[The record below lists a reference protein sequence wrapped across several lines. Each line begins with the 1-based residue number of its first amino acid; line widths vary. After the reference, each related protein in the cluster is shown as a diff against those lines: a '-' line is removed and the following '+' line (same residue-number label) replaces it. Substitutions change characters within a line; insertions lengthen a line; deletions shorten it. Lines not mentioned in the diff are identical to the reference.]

1 MDLVRR
7 GVLVVVQQPVED
19 DEAGA
24 GTDTSSSRRLPREI
38 FILGTTHVSET
49 AGEDAMRVVRSVQPQ
64 NVVVELCKS
73 RAPIMYDP
81 VPDPNQLSVPSSD
94 ATGAAA
100 APARDLFLMG
110 GASLPQTLMRSI
122 QLGATLPQTLMRNT
136 ASSLICTAA
145 FCGCLFSLMHSVS
158 ISPPSPLLVGI
169 TSPSCMEGPLS
180 ARPRLPR
187 FACMWFGLAN
197 QYALFLFPPPLSSPQ
212 LRRAWK
218 ALSLLDRTCLLRR
231 AWKALSLLDRARL
244 ASALLQGGLKGG
256 SLEQSELKGAFSRQR
271 DSTNGQGMEG
281 LNMDRD
287 VVGSGG
293 VVEKDDAEGEEE
305 VEFLSAVFQEVARQF
320 PTLIGPLVHE
330 RDALPYQEASI
341 DGGSAISDGSYQ
353 WFTTAASPAPTTAG
367 AGVDTASWKLI
378 ESAFGFSFL
387 YPSSYIVTINCKN
400 DPADTP
406 LTADGAQALALNRKN
421 DPADAPLTADGAQA
435 LAVVGNFV
443 TFDTMSV
450 IRYAFTPNPDKLA
463 PLIQRILPNGVSLT
477 HRRPSSS
484 LIAAHPPHSSPP
496 ILLTHASSPHLFKP
510 QQARSSHPNNLSTS
524 LVEDTVFPNQPIIE
538 LPLDLQKILSA
549 LASPAGLSFERAECN
564 NGGVQR
570 EDRGG
575 NEGSAYFVITETCR
589 GRIEEGKGGVGEC
602 VSVRGADLVQPIV
615 RRHIGRILLSEGY
628 LYVITVACTEA
639 RRPEMSTLLQC
650 TTRNPLP
657 PPTPPLLPH
666 ISPPGYLFVI
676 TAPSIKA
683 GRTRVNAQLQ

>member
-19 DEAGA
+19 DEAG

-49 AGEDAMRVVRSVQPQ
+49 AAEDAMRVVRSVQPQ

-81 VPDPNQLSVPSSD
+81 VPDPSQPSAPNSD
-94 ATGAAA
+94 VMGAAA
-100 APARDLFLMG
+100 SGAAAAPAPARDLFLMG
-110 GASLPQTLMRSI
+110 GASLTQTLMRSI
-122 QLGATLPQTLMRNT
+122 QLGGQ
-136 ASSLICTAA
+136 SSLLLRLLLSFVSRRSAQAVGVQPGHEFRAA
-145 FCGCLFSLMHSVS
+145 REAADAIGAQ
-158 ISPPSPLLVGI
+158 LVLGDRPIEI
-169 TSPSCMEGPLS
+169 T
-180 ARPRLPR
+180 
-187 FACMWFGLAN
+187 
-197 QYALFLFPPPLSSPQ
+197 
-212 LRRAWK
+212 
-218 ALSLLDRTCLLRR
+218 LRR

-271 DSTNGQGMEG
+271 DSSNGQGMES

-320 PTLIGPLVHE
+320 PTLLGPLVHE
-330 RDALPYQEASI
+330 RDAAGREECSNEEACI
-341 DGGSAISDGSYQ
+341 EDRYNEDGQDANDCQVAGNYWTRRGVIAGTGSGLAAVALAIVTTGA
-353 WFTTAASPAPTTAG
+353 FTVPIANAATAAAPAPTAAG
-367 AGVDTASWKLI
+367 AALDTASWKLL

-387 YPSSYIVTINCKN
+387 YPSSYIVTI
-400 DPADTP
+400 
-406 LTADGAQALALNRKN
+406 NRKN

-463 PLIQRILPNGVSLT
+463 PLIQRILPNG
-477 HRRPSSS
+477 
-484 LIAAHPPHSSPP
+484 
-496 ILLTHASSPHLFKP
+496 
-510 QQARSSHPNNLSTS
+510 NLRTS

-549 LASPAGLSFERAECN
+549 LASPAGLSFD
-564 NGGVQR
+564 V
-570 EDRGG
+570 
-575 NEGSAYFVITETCR
+575 VTETCR

-628 LYVITVACTEA
+628 LYVITESCTEA
-639 RRPEMSTLLQC
+639 RW
-650 TTRNPLP
+650 TRM
-657 PPTPPLLPH
+657 
-666 ISPPGYLFVI
+666 
-676 TAPSIKA
+676 K
-683 GRTRVNAQLQ
+683 AQLL

>member
-122 QLGATLPQTLMRNT
+122 QLGGQ
-136 ASSLICTAA
+136 SSLLLRLLLSFVSRRSAQAVGVQPGHEFRAA
-145 FCGCLFSLMHSVS
+145 REAADAIGAQMVLGDRP
-158 ISPPSPLLVGI
+158 IEI
-169 TSPSCMEGPLS
+169 T
-180 ARPRLPR
+180 
-187 FACMWFGLAN
+187 
-197 QYALFLFPPPLSSPQ
+197 
-212 LRRAWK
+212 
-218 ALSLLDRTCLLRR
+218 LRR

-387 YPSSYIVTINCKN
+387 YPSSYIVTIN
-400 DPADTP
+400 
-406 LTADGAQALALNRKN
+406 RKN

-463 PLIQRILPNGVSLT
+463 PLIQRILPNG
-477 HRRPSSS
+477 
-484 LIAAHPPHSSPP
+484 
-496 ILLTHASSPHLFKP
+496 
-510 QQARSSHPNNLSTS
+510 NLSTS

-549 LASPAGLSFERAECN
+549 LASPAGLSF
-564 NGGVQR
+564 
-570 EDRGG
+570 D
-575 NEGSAYFVITETCR
+575 VITETCR

>member
-19 DEAGA
+19 DEAG
-24 GTDTSSSRRLPREI
+24 GTDTSSSHRLPREI

-49 AGEDAMRVVRSVQPQ
+49 AAEDAMRVVRSVQPQ

-73 RAPIMYDP
+73 RAPIMYDDP
-81 VPDPNQLSVPSSD
+81 VPDPSQPSAPNSD
-94 ATGAAA
+94 AMGAAA
-100 APARDLFLMG
+100 SGAAAAPAPARDLFLMG

-122 QLGATLPQTLMRNT
+122 QLGGQ
-136 ASSLICTAA
+136 SSLLLRLLLSFVSRRSAQAVGVQPGHEFHAA
-145 FCGCLFSLMHSVS
+145 REAADAIGAQ
-158 ISPPSPLLVGI
+158 LVLGDRPIEI
-169 TSPSCMEGPLS
+169 T
-180 ARPRLPR
+180 
-187 FACMWFGLAN
+187 
-197 QYALFLFPPPLSSPQ
+197 
-212 LRRAWK
+212 
-218 ALSLLDRTCLLRR
+218 LRR

-271 DSTNGQGMEG
+271 DSSNGHGMES

-330 RDALPYQEASI
+330 RDALPRQEASI
-341 DGGSAISDGSYQ
+341 YGGSAISDGSYQ
-353 WFTTAASPAPTTAG
+353 WFSLLIRTHHLLARYQESRPFPPLLLTNPLVPRFSVANTAVPNIAFATAAAPAPTAAG
-367 AGVDTASWKLI
+367 AALDTASWKLL

-387 YPSSYIVTINCKN
+387 YPSSYIVTI
-400 DPADTP
+400 
-406 LTADGAQALALNRKN
+406 NRKN

-463 PLIQRILPNGVSLT
+463 PLIQRILPNG
-477 HRRPSSS
+477 
-484 LIAAHPPHSSPP
+484 
-496 ILLTHASSPHLFKP
+496 
-510 QQARSSHPNNLSTS
+510 NLSTS

-549 LASPAGLSFERAECN
+549 LASPAGLSFD
-564 NGGVQR
+564 V
-570 EDRGG
+570 
-575 NEGSAYFVITETCR
+575 VTETCR

-615 RRHIGRILLSEGY
+615 RRHIGRILLSEAQVRVR
-628 LYVITVACTEA
+628 L
-639 RRPEMSTLLQC
+639 RF
-650 TTRNPLP
+650 P
-657 PPTPPLLPH
+657 PPSFTPTHPSSPHVFPTSPLQATSLRHHCIVHRGLMINEGHTSVMHSAPHPPLRPLLLLPLLPH
-666 ISPPGYLFVI
+666 SRLPLCHHCIVHRGTVDKNEGTAAMNSTLLSPHPTLLPYSSLSRLPICHHSIVHRG
-676 TAPSIKA
+676 TAD
-683 GRTRVNAQLQ
+683 

>member
-19 DEAGA
+19 DEAG
-24 GTDTSSSRRLPREI
+24 GTDTSSSHRLPREI

-49 AGEDAMRVVRSVQPQ
+49 AAEDAMRVVRSVQPQ

-73 RAPIMYDP
+73 RAPIMYDDP
-81 VPDPNQLSVPSSD
+81 VPDPSQPSAPNSD
-94 ATGAAA
+94 AMGAAA
-100 APARDLFLMG
+100 SGAAAAPAPARDLFLMG

-122 QLGATLPQTLMRNT
+122 QLGGQ
-136 ASSLICTAA
+136 SSLLLRLLLSFVSRRSAQAVGVQPGHEFHAA
-145 FCGCLFSLMHSVS
+145 REAADAIGAQ
-158 ISPPSPLLVGI
+158 LVLGDRPIEI
-169 TSPSCMEGPLS
+169 T
-180 ARPRLPR
+180 
-187 FACMWFGLAN
+187 
-197 QYALFLFPPPLSSPQ
+197 
-212 LRRAWK
+212 
-218 ALSLLDRTCLLRR
+218 LRR

-271 DSTNGQGMEG
+271 DSSNGQGMES

-330 RDALPYQEASI
+330 RDAYLAWALKRSKAVRGCDRVVGVVGRGHLPGVVHYLLQDNEQRTLRFKQLVGASASDEKDSGKGGMVVRVAKRVGLELPRQEASI
-341 DGGSAISDGSYQ
+341 YGGSAISDGSYQ
-353 WFTTAASPAPTTAG
+353 WFSLLIRTHHLLARYQESRPFPPLLLTNPLVPRFSVANTAVPNIAFATAAAPAPTAAG
-367 AGVDTASWKLI
+367 AALDTASWKLL

-387 YPSSYIVTINCKN
+387 YPSSYIVTI
-400 DPADTP
+400 
-406 LTADGAQALALNRKN
+406 NRKN

-463 PLIQRILPNGVSLT
+463 PLIQRILPNG
-477 HRRPSSS
+477 
-484 LIAAHPPHSSPP
+484 
-496 ILLTHASSPHLFKP
+496 
-510 QQARSSHPNNLSTS
+510 NLSTS
-524 LVEDTVFPNQPIIE
+524 LVEGTVFPNQPIIE

-549 LASPAGLSFERAECN
+549 LASPAGLSFD
-564 NGGVQR
+564 V
-570 EDRGG
+570 
-575 NEGSAYFVITETCR
+575 VTETCR

-628 LYVITVACTEA
+628 LYVITASCTEA
-639 RRPEMSTLLQC
+639 RWPIMNSQLL
-650 TTRNPLP
+650 
-657 PPTPPLLPH
+657 
-666 ISPPGYLFVI
+666 
-676 TAPSIKA
+676 AA
-683 GRTRVNAQLQ
+683 LQSFAFL

>member
-122 QLGATLPQTLMRNT
+122 QLGGQ
-136 ASSLICTAA
+136 SSLLLRLLLSFVSRRSAQAVGVQPGHEFRAA
-145 FCGCLFSLMHSVS
+145 REAADAIGAQMVLGDRP
-158 ISPPSPLLVGI
+158 IEI
-169 TSPSCMEGPLS
+169 T
-180 ARPRLPR
+180 
-187 FACMWFGLAN
+187 
-197 QYALFLFPPPLSSPQ
+197 
-212 LRRAWK
+212 
-218 ALSLLDRTCLLRR
+218 LRR

-330 RDALPYQEASI
+330 RDAVSWHSKLASHYCLSHITASLTLLPLSHYCLSHITASLTLLPLSHYCLSHI
-341 DGGSAISDGSYQ
+341 TASLTLLPLSHYCLSHITASLTLLPLSHYCLSHITASLTLLPLSHYCLSHI
-353 WFTTAASPAPTTAG
+353 TASLTLLPLSHYCLSHITASLTLLPLSHYITASLHYCLSHITASLTLLPLSHYCLSHITASLTLLPLSHYCLSHITASLTLLPVSHYCLSHITASTAASPAPTTAG

-387 YPSSYIVTINCKN
+387 YPSSYIVTI
-400 DPADTP
+400 
-406 LTADGAQALALNRKN
+406 NRKN

-463 PLIQRILPNGVSLT
+463 PLIQRILPNG
-477 HRRPSSS
+477 
-484 LIAAHPPHSSPP
+484 
-496 ILLTHASSPHLFKP
+496 
-510 QQARSSHPNNLSTS
+510 NLSTS

-549 LASPAGLSFERAECN
+549 LASPAGLSF
-564 NGGVQR
+564 
-570 EDRGG
+570 D
-575 NEGSAYFVITETCR
+575 VITETCR

-628 LYVITVACTEA
+628 LYVITASCTEA
-639 RRPEMSTLLQC
+639 RWPIMNSQLL
-650 TTRNPLP
+650 
-657 PPTPPLLPH
+657 
-666 ISPPGYLFVI
+666 
-676 TAPSIKA
+676 AA
-683 GRTRVNAQLQ
+683 LQSFAFL